1 MPNFPRFRRVA
12 LGALG
17 ALAGLAVL
25 APTSSMAVVSN
36 TADAETGNFSQWCGQ
51 HSAVPLQIVTA
62 PVRDGKY
69 AYRTEIRDGQLI
81 YGTERSEV
89 ANGPT
94 LCGKDTYTDGE
105 ENYTAVSVYL
115 DPSFPKYSD
124 WSLVTQFKGPHTGTP
139 PMQISLQ
146 NDKWSVTGSGR
157 VTPRPRWEF
166 GSAQRGIWN
175 DFVLRAKWS
184 PDPKVGWF
192 EMYHQGK
199 LVIPKTY
206 TATMYLDEG
215 VATPLFLSVGQY
227 RSLDN
232 SGTSIMTVDAVRVGS
247 TMAEVVP
254 GSATTTTTAPP
265 ATTTTTAPRATTT
278 TTTAP
283 PATTTTTIAPVAA
296 SQVFGAI
303 ADSRVEEAT
312 PDANHGLSGYL
323 NTDGASAK
331 RQASYIMFSTTGLSG
346 TVTSA
351 KVRLYVSYGSVDGP
365 AAYSTSNSW
374 TERGLTWNN
383 RPLPSG
389 TALGDQGSISP
400 GTWIEYDATN
410 VVRGNGTFSFALTQ
424 TSSDSA
430 ATNSR
435 EVSTNKPQLVVQ
447 TTA

>member
-1 MPNFPRFRRVA
+1 MPNFPRYRRMALA
-12 LGALG
+12 LGV
-17 ALAGLAVL
+17 LAGLAVL
-25 APTSSMAVVSN
+25 APTSSSAGVSN
-36 TADAETGNFSQWCGQ
+36 TADAETGDFSQWCGQ
-51 HSAVPLQIVTA
+51 HSAVPLQVVSA
-62 PVRDGKY
+62 PVRDGRF

-81 YGTERSEV
+81 YGTERSEM

-94 LCGKDTYTDGE
+94 LCGKDTYTAGE

-115 DPSFPKYSD
+115 DPSFPKYAD

-157 VTPRPRWEF
+157 VSPRPRWEF
-166 GSAQRGIWN
+166 GSVQRGVWN

-206 TATMYLDEG
+206 TSTMYLDNG

-247 TMAEVVP
+247 TMAEVLP
-254 GSATTTTTAPP
+254 GSATTTTAAPATTTTTAPP
-265 ATTTTTAPRATTT
+265 ATTTTTAPPATT

-283 PATTTTTIAPVAA
+283 VRAP
-296 SQVFGAI
+296 QVFGAV
-303 ADSRVEEAT
+303 ADSRVEEAN
-312 PDANHGLSGYL
+312 PDANLGLSGYQI
-323 NTDGASAK
+323 TDGAAGK
-331 RQASYIMFSTTGLSG
+331 RQASYFMFSATGVSG
-346 TVTSA
+346 TVISA

-365 AAYSTSNSW
+365 AMYPTSSAW

-389 TALGDQGSISP
+389 TALGDVGSISP
-400 GTWIEYDATN
+400 GTWIEYDVTSM
-410 VVRGNGTFSFALTQ
+410 VRGNGTFSFALTQ

-447 TTA
+447 TSP

>member
-1 MPNFPRFRRVA
+1 MPNLHRFRRTAATV
-12 LGALG
+12 GV
-17 ALAGLAVL
+17 LAGLAVL
-25 APTSSMAVVSN
+25 APTSSGAVVSN
-36 TADAETGNFSQWCGQ
+36 IADAETGDFSQWCGE

-62 PVRDGKY
+62 PVRDGRF

-81 YGTERSEV
+81 YGTERSEM
-89 ANGPT
+89 ANGPN
-94 LCGKDTYTDGE
+94 LCGKDTYTEGE

-115 DPSFPKYSD
+115 DPSFPRYSD

-139 PMQISLQ
+139 PMLISLQ
-146 NDKWSVTGSGR
+146 NDKWSVMGSGR
-157 VTPRPRWEF
+157 VSPRPRWEF
-166 GSAQRGIWN
+166 GSVKRGIWN

-206 TATMYLDEG
+206 TATMYLDDG

-232 SGTSIMTVDAVRVGS
+232 NGTSIMTVDAVRVGS
-247 TMAEVVP
+247 TMAEVAP
-254 GSATTTTTAPP
+254 GSATTTTTAAPATTTTTAPP
-265 ATTTTTAPRATTT
+265 ATTTTTAP
-278 TTTAP
+278 
-283 PATTTTTIAPVAA
+283 PATTTTTVAPVSS
-296 SQVFGAI
+296 SQVFGAV
-303 ADSRVEEAT
+303 ADSRVEEAR
-312 PDANHGLSGYL
+312 PDYNLGLSGYQI
-323 NTDGASAK
+323 TDGTSGQ
-331 RQASYIMFSTTGLSG
+331 RQESYFMFSTTGISG

-365 AAYSTSNSW
+365 AMYSTSSSW

-383 RPLPSG
+383 RPLPTGS
-389 TALGDQGSISP
+389 ALGDVGSISP
-400 GTWIEYDATN
+400 GTWIEYDVTS
-410 VVRGNGTFSFALTQ
+410 VVRGNGTFSFALSQ

-430 ATNSR
+430 STNSR

-447 TTA
+447 TTP